1 MRLVP
6 ILRPVGSSHPFGRA
20 LPAASER
27 LPSNLNFTQL
37 RRRSQFGR
45 PASSCVCSVL
55 LCNWQPSLRR
65 DPLTHARHTPT
76 HARALSHTWPCRRSP
91 SGLCPRALAL
101 LAHRHF
107 ACGFHDTTRL
117 LWNEARTS
125 TTRQPIVCIRTA
137 NRKSPEP
144 YCRRWDSATLGF
156 TLRIGPKVR
165 GTVPTLTATRT
176 RCVPQYTQ

>member
-107 ACGFHDTTRL
+107 ACGFHDTTRCCGMRP
-117 LWNEARTS
+117 EPRRRAS
-125 TTRQPIVCIRTA
+125 PSSVYEPPTA
-137 NRKSPEP
+137 NHPSPTV
-144 YCRRWDSATLGF
+144 DAG
-156 TLRIGPKVR
+156 TLRLWDLHYGSDPKYAV
-165 GTVPTLTATRT
+165 
-176 RCVPQYTQ
+176 QYLP